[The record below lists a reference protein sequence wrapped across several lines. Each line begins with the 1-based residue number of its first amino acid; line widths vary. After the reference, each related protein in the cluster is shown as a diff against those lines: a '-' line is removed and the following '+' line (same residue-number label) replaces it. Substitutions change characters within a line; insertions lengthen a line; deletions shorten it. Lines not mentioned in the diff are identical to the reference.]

1 MELPNPAAVRP
12 PSPDGRSFR
21 VGQLPRTIV
30 IALTLSMLV
39 VGLYVVRALRERSR
53 VSVAN
58 MLEAQ
63 VRGVQLSLDRYVMDQ
78 RRAARA
84 WAALPDVR
92 ATVLQSGAGTGPAI
106 AQAPLW
112 ARRSI
117 SFSVSRTRLRRRNWP
132 ARSPN
137 SPK

>member
-30 IALTLSMLV
+30 IALTRSMLV
-39 VGLYVVRALRERSR
+39 VGLYVVCARRERSR

-92 ATVLQSGAGTGPAI
+92 ATARQSGAGTGPAI
-106 AQAPLW
+106 TEGL
-112 ARRSI
+112 RSW
-117 SFSVSRTRLRRRNWP
+117 RRR
-132 ARSPN
+132 
-137 SPK
+137 